1 MSTAT
6 TSNESR
12 AAPPP
17 EFRKM
22 FEAEL
27 PWVLTTLRRLG
38 VPPRDLADLAQEVFV
53 TVHGLLDDYDDSRP
67 VRPWLFTIAYRI
79 ARRHCARARHTRE
92 VSDATDAEAQ
102 YADATPLADARI
114 ESEQTKAAVRSAL
127 ERIELPRRSVLILC
141 DLEGL
146 SVPDAATTL
155 GIPLNT
161 AYSRLRRAREELTA
175 ALSKLRTRRSS

>member
-1 MSTAT
+1 MSTVAT
-6 TSNESR
+6 TSGMR
-12 AAPPP
+12 ASPPP

-38 VPPRDLADLAQEVFV
+38 VPPGDLADLAQEVFV

-79 ARRHCARARHTRE
+79 ARRHCARARHSRE
-92 VSDATDAEAQ
+92 ISPSEEVEAQ
-102 YADATPLADARI
+102 FADATPLADARL
-114 ESEQTKAAVRSAL
+114 ESEQTKAAVRAAL
-127 ERIELPRRSVLILC
+127 ERIDLPRRSVLILC

-146 SVPDAATTL
+146 TVPDAATTL

-175 ALSKLRTRRSS
+175 ALSKLRKRPS

>member
-1 MSTAT
+1 MSVAT
-6 TSNESR
+6 NTQPR
-12 AAPPP
+12 QTPTP

-22 FEAEL
+22 FEAQL

-38 VPPRDLADLAQEVFV
+38 VPPRDLSDVAQEVFV

-79 ARRHCARARHTRE
+79 ARRHNALARHKRE
-92 VSDATDAEAQ
+92 VADGADVEAQ
-102 YADATPLADARI
+102 LADATPLADARI
-114 ESEQTKAAVRSAL
+114 ESEQTKAAVRASL
-127 ERIELPRRSVLILC
+127 ERIELSRRSVLILC

-146 SVPDAATTL
+146 SVPDAASTL

-175 ALSKLRTRRSS
+175 ALSKLRARSS